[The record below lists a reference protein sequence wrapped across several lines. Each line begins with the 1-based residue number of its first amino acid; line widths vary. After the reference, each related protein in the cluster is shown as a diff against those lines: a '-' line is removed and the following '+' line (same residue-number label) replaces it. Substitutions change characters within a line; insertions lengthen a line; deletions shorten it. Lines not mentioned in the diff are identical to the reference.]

1 MRVVVDT
8 NVLVAA
14 LLSPRGPSGR
24 ILDLLTEELL
34 IPLYDGRILDEYRE
48 VLSRREF
55 GFSSHVVEALLEHVE
70 TIGQRMTAVPVS
82 VILPDKDD
90 QAFLE
95 VAIAGHAEALI
106 TGNLRHFPSSARLG
120 VRVVDPATFLAQWR
134 S

>member
-24 ILDLLTEELL
+24 ILDLLAEELL
-34 IPLYDGRILDEYRE
+34 TPLYDDRILDEYRE

-70 TIGQRMTAVPVS
+70 TAGQRVTAAPAPVA
-82 VILPDKDD
+82 LPDLDD

-95 VAIAGHAEALI
+95 VAIAGRAEALV
-106 TGNLRHFPSSARLG
+106 TGNLRHFPSTMRLG

-134 S
+134 A